1 VLSNWDFG
9 FTLYPGSAYLQSR
22 IDDKAKQIPYLLDNS
37 SNPSMDAHVNGTPSK
52 LLPEMWKAFAE
63 LAPDEAA
70 LMLGMAGQHMASTG

>member
-1 VLSNWDFG
+1 
-9 FTLYPGSAYLQSR
+9 
-22 IDDKAKQIPYLLDNS
+22 
-37 SNPSMDAHVNGTPSK
+37 MDAHVNGTPSK